1 MITDICHWLSKC
13 TVKPMDDIA
22 EEEILEAFL
31 EVQLLKKSKQP
42 EAARMVLAQ
51 LQVTIENQLQYHYQ

>member
-1 MITDICHWLSKC
+1 
-13 TVKPMDDIA
+13 MDDIA